1 MPLRG
6 ILVADQLHVERLL
19 SERLSVR
26 KGSGRDLALSEF
38 IAVKPPLKFRLPK
51 PAIRH

>member
-26 KGSGRDLALSEF
+26 KGSM
-38 IAVKPPLKFRLPK
+38 AVK
-51 PAIRH
+51 